1 MPVVSLIPA
10 SRKARIAIGLA
21 TLPVILGIVFFS
33 TYFVVQSSSFKEYL
47 SRNLSTILGEHIDIG
62 QDIQISRIFPR
73 LTIVLPNVKI
83 RPTSLGSNVERVRV
97 DGFTLTVSPKVLL
110 SGGEKGSIDIHVNE
124 ATLLSAASSSA
135 PAASDSRASLDATQ
149 TTHERSQN
157 VGTSTPALD
166 GNSDAETSIARAL
179 DDFLQGSTSLHIAL
193 TTDRIV
199 YIVRDTDS
207 GSTRYDITQLTLSS
221 KDRSIKLA
229 ALVDAEEQSRR
240 SISAIFDTT
249 DTDGSHDGNAVQGE
263 ISVEIS
269 SAATDSKVSQD
280 SPLSTDTH
288 VFSTPVEIDGNRID
302 LTALEYNSP
311 VGWIR
316 GTLNIDLS
324 GEQTIIQTDLE
335 VRKLQLSLTGNQA
348 IRSTT
353 DSNSDNATRLFP
365 FKPFS
370 FRIPEHIVAQA
381 NVQLGAIRLDSTPI
395 INGDLHLSVSGGEA
409 KLTTKNLTLLGG
421 PSDLSL
427 TVTNPE
433 YGFASVLMKLEADDI
448 QLNRIRTPDTGEPV
462 LSKGKADL
470 IMALRG
476 SGPSPGH
483 IAASSNG
490 YMIATVDSA
499 EINQKYTTAIDR
511 GVVSWGLDRIS
522 VLTSNS
528 DSERVLSRLSDP
540 LFVPCASVK
549 LYLNDGRA
557 EVSNGFII
565 ELPQNTLYSSGF
577 INLYDEQLGFAFR
590 ARNKSLF
597 DWSAISIARFAE
609 ISGTL
614 ADPSVSLNKN
624 ELAKQG
630 ILSTSSIVWGPLPSL
645 VYTLAESGLKN
656 SKSKQCR
663 KSIE

>member
-1 MPVVSLIPA
+1 MPA

-21 TLPVILGIVFFS
+21 TLPLILGIVFLS
-33 TYFVVQSSSFKEYL
+33 AYFVVQSSGFKDYL
-47 SRNLSTILGEHIDIG
+47 SRNLSSILGEHIDIG

-97 DGFTLTVSPKVLL
+97 DGFTLTVSPTVLL
-110 SGGEKGSIDIHVNE
+110 SGGEKGSIDIHMNE
-124 ATLLSAASSSA
+124 ATLLSAASSSP
-135 PAASDSRASLDATQ
+135 PAANESRASLDAAQ
-149 TTHERSQN
+149 TRDERSQN
-157 VGTSTPALD
+157 AGTGATSSD
-166 GNSDAETSIARAL
+166 GNSRAEATIARAF

-199 YIVRDTDS
+199 YIIRDSYS

-221 KDRSIKLA
+221 KDQSIKLA
-229 ALVDAEEQSRR
+229 ALIDAEDQSRR
-240 SISAIFDTT
+240 SLSAIFDTS
-249 DTDGSHDGNAVQGE
+249 DTDESRDGNSVQGA

-269 SAATDSKVSQD
+269 SATTDSKVSQNGQ
-280 SPLSTDTH
+280 LSTDTH
-288 VFSTPVEIDGNRID
+288 VFNTPVVIDGNQID
-302 LTALEYNSP
+302 LAALEYNSP

-316 GTLNIDLS
+316 GTLNIDLG

-348 IRSTT
+348 ARSFTVP
-353 DSNSDNATRLFP
+353 SSDGATRLFP

-370 FRIPEHIVAQA
+370 FQIPDDIVAEA
-381 NVQLGAIRLDSTPI
+381 NIHLGAIRLDSTPV
-395 INGDLHLSVSGGEA
+395 INGDLHLSVAGGEA
-409 KLTTKNLTLLGG
+409 RLHTENLTLLGG

-483 IAASSNG
+483 ITASSNG

-522 VLTSNS
+522 VLTSNA
-528 DSERVLSRLSDP
+528 DSERALSRLSDP

-557 EVSNGFII
+557 EVSNGVII

-630 ILSTSSIVWGPLPSL
+630 ILSTSTIVWGPLPSL

>member
-1 MPVVSLIPA
+1 
-10 SRKARIAIGLA
+10 
-21 TLPVILGIVFFS
+21 
-33 TYFVVQSSSFKEYL
+33 
-47 SRNLSTILGEHIDIG
+47 
-62 QDIQISRIFPR
+62 
-73 LTIVLPNVKI
+73 
-83 RPTSLGSNVERVRV
+83 
-97 DGFTLTVSPKVLL
+97 
-110 SGGEKGSIDIHVNE
+110 
-124 ATLLSAASSSA
+124 
-135 PAASDSRASLDATQ
+135 
-149 TTHERSQN
+149 
-157 VGTSTPALD
+157 
-166 GNSDAETSIARAL
+166 
-179 DDFLQGSTSLHIAL
+179 
-193 TTDRIV
+193 
-199 YIVRDTDS
+199 
-207 GSTRYDITQLTLSS
+207 
-221 KDRSIKLA
+221 
-229 ALVDAEEQSRR
+229 
-240 SISAIFDTT
+240 
-249 DTDGSHDGNAVQGE
+249 
-263 ISVEIS
+263 
-269 SAATDSKVSQD
+269 
-280 SPLSTDTH
+280 
-288 VFSTPVEIDGNRID
+288 
-302 LTALEYNSP
+302 
-311 VGWIR
+311 
-316 GTLNIDLS
+316 
-324 GEQTIIQTDLE
+324 
-335 VRKLQLSLTGNQA
+335 
-348 IRSTT
+348 
-353 DSNSDNATRLFP
+353 
-365 FKPFS
+365 
-370 FRIPEHIVAQA
+370 
-381 NVQLGAIRLDSTPI
+381 
-395 INGDLHLSVSGGEA
+395 DLHLSVSGGEA
-409 KLTTKNLTLLGG
+409 RLATKNLTLLGG
-421 PSDLSL
+421 PSELSL
-427 TVTNPE
+427 TLTNPE
-433 YGFASVLMKLEADDI
+433 YGFASILMKLEADDI

-522 VLTSNS
+522 VLTSKS
-528 DSERVLSRLSDP
+528 DSERALSRLSDP